1 MSAADTKA
9 KTIRLR
15 RWEEIAGVLK
25 HLEED
30 EDHFEVYVECSNTYR
45 LVFHRGSAEAEALKR
60 LEGQEGKTIGILRT
74 GMPEKPIAVRL
85 T

>member
-1 MSAADTKA
+1 MGAADTKA

-30 EDHFEVYVECSNTYR
+30 EDHFEVYIECSNTYR
-45 LVFHRGSAEAEALKR
+45 LVFPKGL
-60 LEGQEGKTIGILRT
+60 GGG
-74 GMPEKPIAVRL
+74 GGPEKARGPGG
-85 T
+85 